1 MPSGSYEHELGFGN
15 MGPARVKKLGQLF
28 FVRISLT
35 MVRQH
40 KHRQHGWALLALFI
54 LLTACVAV
62 DGGIENYFIQPGSS
76 AIDAGVSRCRY
87 PAL

>member
-1 MPSGSYEHELGFGN
+1 MPSRSYEHELGFGN
-15 MGPARVKKLGQLF
+15 MGPARVKRLGSYSLCES
-28 FVRISLT
+28 VLT

-76 AIDAGVSRCRY
+76 AIDAGVSRCR
-87 PAL
+87 